1 MDIKKIARSEI
12 FGIIAGTVLTV
23 IFVMFGAAVMVKM
36 QKVMYNMTVPFAMAA
51 LCIGALG
58 GGYITARIN
67 KSMGIAVG
75 AVCGTG
81 VFLILLALGAIFG
94 SELGIVTMI
103 RAAVAVISGAL
114 GGVLG
119 VNKRK
124 KHK

>member
-1 MDIKKIARSEI
+1 MNIKKIAKSEI
-12 FGIIAGTVLTV
+12 FGIIAGAVLTV
-23 IFVMFGAAVMVKM
+23 VFMMFGAAVMVKM

-67 KSMGIAVG
+67 KSMGMAVG

-81 VFLILLALGAIFG
+81 VFLIMLAFGAVFG
-94 SELGIVTMI
+94 SKLGIVTLI
-103 RAAVAVISGAL
+103 RAVAAVISGAL

-124 KHK
+124 KR